1 MPTDAQSAAKTHH
14 LRGSSSFILH
24 HPSFFPVVLASLR
37 NFLSQCKKIGLDA
50 ADQMSYSRPLTDS
63 RIDPRGWVCIWDFR
77 DDGNSADREALGRSH
92 GCKRRASDL
101 STSAR
106 PSGPRESTGGES
118 WGASNRSRNS
128 VVSSAPLGHS
138 FSGGFF
144 LRKKSRPAV
153 APRPDAATDRDSRTS
168 SSLENVPHRASW
180 RSRSRLFQ
188 SP

>member
-1 MPTDAQSAAKTHH
+1 MAAKGKSPPMHEEPLNPVTAAAIHH
-14 LRGSSSFILH
+14 SSFNI
-24 HPSFFPVVLASLR
+24 HPFFPAVLASLR
-37 NFLSQCKKIGLDA
+37 NFLSQGKKIGLDA

-138 FSGGFF
+138 YSGGLFF
-144 LRKKSRPAV
+144 AQRAAAGGGAV
-153 APRPDAATDRDSRTS
+153 AWRGY
-168 SSLENVPHRASW
+168 
-180 RSRSRLFQ
+180 RSRF
-188 SP
+188 